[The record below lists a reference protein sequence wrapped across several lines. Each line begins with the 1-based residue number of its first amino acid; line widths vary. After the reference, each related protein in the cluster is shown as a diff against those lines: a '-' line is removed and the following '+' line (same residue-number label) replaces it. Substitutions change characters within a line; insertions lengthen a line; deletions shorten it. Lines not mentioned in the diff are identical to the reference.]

1 MGKLYLFL
9 LLLPLQYPLMGQ
21 DTPSFSIEILDNEAL
36 RFLDENTEIT
46 VVGKGFTWTEGPLWI
61 EDGKFLLFSDIPR
74 NTVFKMDSI
83 GKISEYLKPS
93 GFLGEDFKGEEP
105 GSNGLVLSPEGKLVL
120 MQHGERRVALM
131 KSTLDKPKPEYEVLA
146 DRYEGR
152 RLNSPNDGTYD
163 EKGNLYF
170 TDPPYGLPL
179 QMDDP
184 QKELDFQGVYCL
196 KPSGELIL
204 LDKLSRPNGIAFS
217 PDYSKLYI
225 AVSNPQHAVWYEYD
239 VITEAKIANKRI
251 FYNATALIGNEGEQ
265 GLPDG
270 MKMHSSGYL
279 FATGPGGLWIFN
291 QAGKPIAR
299 IHTGEKTSN
308 CAFTPDE
315 KTLFL
320 TADDYIL
327 KVGLK

>member
-1 MGKLYLFL
+1 
-9 LLLPLQYPLMGQ
+9 MGQ

-36 RFLDENTEIT
+36 RFLDENTEIK
-46 VVGKGFTWTEGPLWI
+46 VVGSGFTWTEGPLWI
-61 EDGKFLLFSDIPR
+61 EDGKFLLFSDIPN
-74 NTVFKMDSI
+74 NTVFKMDND
-83 GKISEYLKPS
+83 GKISEYLYPS
-93 GFLGEDFKGEEP
+93 GFMGEDFKGEEP
-105 GSNGLVLSPEGKLVL
+105 GSNGLVLSPQGKLIL
-120 MQHGERRVALM
+120 MQHGERRVAGM
-131 KSTLDKPKPEYEVLA
+131 KSTLDNPKPVYEVLA
-146 DRYEGR
+146 DRYEGK

-184 QKELDFQGVYCL
+184 HKELDFQGVYCL

-217 PDYSKLYI
+217 PDYSKIYI

-239 VITEAKIANKRI
+239 VISEEKIANKRI
-251 FYNATALIGNEGEQ
+251 FYNATTLIGKEGEQ

-270 MKMHSSGYL
+270 MKMHSTGYL

>member
-1 MGKLYLFL
+1 MGKLILFL
-9 LLLPLQYPLMGQ
+9 FLVHVQFMTLGQ
-21 DTPSFSIEILDNEAL
+21 GTPTFSIEILDNEAH
-36 RFLDENTEIT
+36 RFLDENTEIE
-46 VVGKGFTWTEGPLWI
+46 VVGSQFTWAEGPLWI
-61 EDGKFLLFSDIPR
+61 EDGKFLLFSDIP
-74 NTVFKMDSI
+74 NNKVFKLSSEGEI
-83 GKISEYLKPS
+83 TEYLYPS
-93 GFLGEDFKGEEP
+93 GFMGKDFKGEEP
-105 GSNGLVLSPEGKLVL
+105 GSNGLLLSPQGKLIL
-120 MQHGERRVALM
+120 MQHGERRIAMM
-131 KSTLDKPKPEYEVLA
+131 KSTLDNPKPEYEVLV
-146 DRYEGR
+146 DHYQGK

-163 EKGNLYF
+163 DKGNLYF

-179 QMDDP
+179 NMDDP

-196 KPSGELIL
+196 KPSGELVL

-239 VITEAKIANKRI
+239 VMSEEKITNKKI
-251 FYNATALIGNEGEQ
+251 FYNATALVGKEGEQ

-270 MKMHSSGYL
+270 MKMHSAGYL

-291 QAGKPIAR
+291 HNGKPIAR

-320 TADDYIL
+320 TADDYVL
-327 KVGLK
+327 KLSLK